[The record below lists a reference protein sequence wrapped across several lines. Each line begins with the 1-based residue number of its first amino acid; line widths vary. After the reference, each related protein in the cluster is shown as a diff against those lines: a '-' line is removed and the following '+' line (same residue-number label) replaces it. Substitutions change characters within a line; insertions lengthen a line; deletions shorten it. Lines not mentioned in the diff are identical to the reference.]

1 MTAKSGITQE
11 ELIKWGGADVFN
23 QALALCNSGLVK
35 SVNYDKDTLTV
46 SGKIEQPDGWQMPV
60 SFVLKENFTIFSN
73 CPCYANQKLGQVC
86 QHVVAIGIALM
97 VCEMEESQP
106 HSLYTRKGRTRQTH
120 PFRPTILPLQLLT
133 EHVLSH
139 DVVR

>member
-35 SVNYDKDTLTV
+35 SVNFDKDTLRV

-60 SFVLKENFTIFSN
+60 SFVLKENFTIFS
-73 CPCYANQKLGQVC
+73 KHSFIMFVC
-86 QHVVAIGIALM
+86 KKYFTIFI
-97 VCEMEESQP
+97 EKPSI
-106 HSLYTRKGRTRQTH
+106 YTM
-120 PFRPTILPLQLLT
+120 FCLIM
-133 EHVLSH
+133 
-139 DVVR
+139 